1 MKTSHHHAFAR
12 RKALAA
18 LAIMGISIIL
28 STIFSAYIGEIM
40 LGGALIMVMTG
51 ILSMDEAYRAVD
63 WKTIFIIAG
72 MLPLGI
78 ALANTGAA
86 AAFGKWVIAV
96 VGPAGS
102 VAILALLMLLTLLL
116 TQIINGAA
124 VTAMI
129 IPIGISIAQQTSMD
143 PRSLTMGIALAASMA
158 FITPFGHP
166 VNLLM
171 MGPAG
176 YRTRDYL
183 RVGLPLT
190 VLLFGLVYFLLPI
203 FWPL

>member
-1 MKTSHHHAFAR
+1 
-12 RKALAA
+12 
-18 LAIMGISIIL
+18 MGVSVLL
-28 STIFSAYIGEIM
+28 SSIFSAYIGEIM
-40 LGGALIMVMTG
+40 LGGALMMVLVG
-51 ILSMDEAYRAVD
+51 ILTMDEAYRAID

-86 AAFGKWVIAV
+86 AAFGNWALGL
-96 VGPAGS
+96 VGPAGPQALLATL
-102 VAILALLMLLTLLL
+102 VLLTVLFTQIMNGAVVTAIL
-116 TQIINGAA
+116 
-124 VTAMI
+124 V
-129 IPIGISIAQQTSMD
+129 PIGISIAKQAGLD

-166 VNLLM
+166 VNLLV

-190 VLLFGLVYFLLPI
+190 IILVILVIFLLPV
-203 FWPL
+203 FWPLS